1 MIKAVVSVVCLQCKL
16 CILKHVWGVMLV
28 TLRPAVVSVPVVV
41 IAIIVGWS
49 MVPGVVL
56 MLVMVLWI
64 VMCVIVVWSRVVGL
78 MLVRAVVLG
87 TVVVVVLR
95 TGVIR
100 LMLVR
105 AVVLVKLLFMNSVM
119 VSRSVSMKSIVIMI
133 VLVFMMSK
141 LWVYTPSIAPMW
153 FVEILLQI
161 LRSPVISLR

>member
-1 MIKAVVSVVCLQCKL
+1 
-16 CILKHVWGVMLV
+16 MLV
-28 TLRPAVVSVPVVV
+28 
-41 IAIIVGWS
+41 G
-49 MVPGVVL
+49 
-56 MLVMVLWI
+56 
-64 VMCVIVVWSRVVGL
+64 
-78 MLVRAVVLG
+78 AVVLG

-119 VSRSVSMKSIVIMI
+119 VSWSVSMKSIVIMI

-141 LWVYTPSIAPMW
+141 FWVYTPSIAPMW

>member
-41 IAIIVGWS
+41 IVIIVAWS

-78 MLVRAVVLG
+78 MLVRAVVL
-87 TVVVVVLR
+87 
-95 TGVIR
+95 
-100 LMLVR
+100 
-105 AVVLVKLLFMNSVM
+105 VKLLFMNSIM
-119 VSRSVSMKSIVIMI
+119 VSWSVSMKSIVIMI

-141 LWVYTPSIAPMW
+141 FWVYTPSIAPMW

>member
-28 TLRPAVVSVPVVV
+28 TLRPAVVSVSVVV
-41 IAIIVGWS
+41 IVIIVAWS

-78 MLVRAVVLG
+78 MLVRAVVL
-87 TVVVVVLR
+87 
-95 TGVIR
+95 
-100 LMLVR
+100 
-105 AVVLVKLLFMNSVM
+105 VKLLFMNSIM
-119 VSRSVSMKSIVIMI
+119 VSWSVSMKSIVIMI